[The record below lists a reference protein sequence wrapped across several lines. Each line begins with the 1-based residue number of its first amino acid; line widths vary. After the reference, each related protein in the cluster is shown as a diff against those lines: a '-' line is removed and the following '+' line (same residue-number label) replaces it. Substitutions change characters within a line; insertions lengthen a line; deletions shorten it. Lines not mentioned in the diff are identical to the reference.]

1 TMSAL
6 DLVLS
11 YLTQPFIQRAFVIG
25 ILVALLSSLLSVF
38 IVLKNVSLIGD
49 GLAHTAFGGLAVGYY
64 VGFFPLWTAAGL
76 VVLGSTSIQVARSFR
91 ETMVLSPVFGLTSV
105 VVGLLVSLVLDV
117 APGATI
123 VLSGL
128 GILLGVVTA
137 RKIGEFVSRE

>member
-1 TMSAL
+1 MSAL

-64 VGFFPLWTAAGL
+64 VGFFPLWTAATNRNWF
-76 VVLGSTSIQVARSFR
+76 VLARRMLPNSR
-91 ETMVLSPVFGLTSV
+91 LSRLMPNPRPNS
-105 VVGLLVSLVLDV
+105 
-117 APGATI
+117 
-123 VLSGL
+123 
-128 GILLGVVTA
+128 
-137 RKIGEFVSRE
+137 